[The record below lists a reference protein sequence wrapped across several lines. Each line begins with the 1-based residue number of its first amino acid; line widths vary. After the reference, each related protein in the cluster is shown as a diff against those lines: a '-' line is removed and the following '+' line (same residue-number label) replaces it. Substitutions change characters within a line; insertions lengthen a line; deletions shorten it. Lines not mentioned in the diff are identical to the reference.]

1 MQADFVTELFKRCRE
16 NDIHTCA
23 DTSGF
28 GSKQDM
34 GKILA
39 YANLVYF
46 DLKHMDPAEHKKFCG
61 QSNDLILKNLALVVE
76 KGIPMVIRV
85 PLIPGYNDS
94 DKNITAVAKTVAE
107 LNKGI
112 PVNILP
118 YHRYG
123 ENKYR
128 MIDMKYRLIDVKYP
142 TEKGLD
148 KAKQIIES
156 FGLKCEISR

>member
-1 MQADFVTELFKRCRE
+1 
-16 NDIHTCA
+16 
-23 DTSGF
+23 
-28 GSKQDM
+28 
-34 GKILA
+34 
-39 YANLVYF
+39 
-46 DLKHMDPAEHKKFCG
+46 MDPAEHKKLCG

-76 KGIPMVIRV
+76 KAIPIVIRV

-94 DKNITAVAKTVAE
+94 DENITAIAKTVEE

-128 MIDMKYRLIDVKYP
+128 MIDKKYQLHDVKYP
-142 TEKGLD
+142 TENELE
-148 KAKQIIES
+148 KAKHI
-156 FGLKCEISR
+156 